1 MKIKANAMGFQKPF
15 TVKPSVKKYKLAN
28 KMLIKV
34 FKMQALFTKADAIKP
49 SDDRY
54 VDTIAELL
62 ESEDQFMDDGLKF
75 LHDIFRLNDKQ
86 MEMVESNL
94 TDSSSLADYISYV
107 IQRVKGASDQQI
119 EAGEKHTRQERKNQ
133 DPKK

>member
-34 FKMQALFTKADAIKP
+34 LKMQALFTKADAIKP
-49 SDDRY
+49 SDDHY
-54 VDTIAELL
+54 VDAITDIL
-62 ESEDQFMDDGLKF
+62 ESEDQFMDDGMKF
-75 LHDIFRLNDKQ
+75 LQETFRLNDKQ
-86 MEMVESNL
+86 MEVVESHL
-94 TDSSSLADYISYV
+94 TDSNSLADYISYV

-119 EAGEKHTRQERKNQ
+119 EADEKRTRQERKNQ

>member
-1 MKIKANAMGFQKPF
+1 MKIKANAMGFQKPL

-34 FKMQALFTKADAIKP
+34 LKMQALFTKADAIKP

-54 VDTIAELL
+54 VDTITELL
-62 ESEDQFMDDGLKF
+62 ESEDQFMDEGMKF

-86 MEMVESNL
+86 MEMVEGNL
-94 TDSSSLADYISYV
+94 TDSNSLADYISYV

-119 EAGEKHTRQERKNQ
+119 EADEKRTRQERKNQ